1 MKKLFILI
9 FLSAILTQCIA
20 VKSKSTTSTSP
31 TSTQKAITVNPITN
45 NETVPPKLVVGIVV
59 DQMRYDYLIRFY
71 TKYGERGFKRLME
84 NGYNLENVHY
94 NYIPTYTAVGHTSIY
109 TGTTPTNHGIISN
122 DWYDKY
128 EKKSIYCVDDDNYK
142 TVGANSGGN
151 KSPHRMVTTTVTDQ
165 LKLAQNSKGKT
176 IGIAIKDRS
185 AILPAGHTANAAYW
199 FEGGDEGKFITS
211 TFYMNELPNWVKQFN
226 NSGKATT
233 YLNETWNTYYDIS
246 TYTETLPDN
255 NEFEGLF
262 KGKTTPTFP
271 YNLAELRKLNG
282 NYDLLKAVPSGNTIT
297 TDFAEAAII
306 GENLGKSDYTD
317 FLAISYSSTD
327 YVGHKFGV
335 NAKELEDT
343 YIRLDKEL
351 ERLIDFLDKEI
362 GENKYTIM
370 LTADHAAVQVPSY
383 LNSLKIP
390 GGYFNTK
397 KFKSFVNEITI
408 KYFNSNEIVENISN
422 YQLFLNKEKLQELNL
437 NVHEVS
443 QILADEI
450 INFES
455 VYKTVTAHTLQ
466 TTSFNS
472 GILQILQKGYNQKL
486 SGDVLLIPYPS
497 TISRS
502 KTGTT
507 HGSGYAYDTHVPLL
521 FYGNGIKKGKSA
533 HYYPIV
539 DIAPTLS
546 NLLKITEPNGSTGK
560 TILEVLK

>member
-31 TSTQKAITVNPITN
+31 ISTQKAITVNPITN

-122 DWYDKY
+122 NWYDKY

-142 TVGANSGGN
+142 TVGASSGGN

-282 NYDLLKAVPSGNTIT
+282 NYNLLKAVPSGNTIT

-327 YVGHKFGV
+327 YVGHQFGV

-397 KFKSFVNEITI
+397 KFKSFVNEITT
-408 KYFNSNEIVENISN
+408 KYFNSNKIVENISN

-533 HYYPIV
+533 RYYPIV